1 MELPDIRWQQ
11 GIVDSDNYD
20 DHYDYN
26 SKIVKEEELLD
37 GITSITSSPNRD
49 SIDANNIM
57 SSPFHQNN
65 RYQTGGQSPPPSH
78 FSPQFTTING
88 KGLWNSW
95 KRNFKTPL
103 LALLDLIDNS
113 LDAALSVGHDN
124 GKIHVE
130 RSDSWLTPASGNEN
144 VGLYD
149 KQFCGLCMTNMCVK
163 PVKPLQ
169 KVLEVYNSSKG
180 KDSVGENGVGIKQGC
195 ATLSDLS
202 FVFSRNRNVLELGVL
217 AKTLQRAEGCRL
229 PSFVISL
236 ENCDDDDEW
245 EETITENLE
254 SIYERDADVGKCI
267 HWYGDGNDKM
277 GIAKLARNFL
287 ALLYEGWGDHSF
299 RLVLVDLLHTTGNG
313 SVDQTMS
320 NRSTDRSHILMS
332 TLKEQLPQTYIH
344 IPSTFEF
351 KIDGGRINFCYW
363 LRRLVEL
370 SQVTVSINTQRAY
383 KEFPT
388 NDARWRYP
396 DETSYKLNIFL
407 GFDPLRI
414 KNENQNSSAAL
425 YVYSRQSGRLIKHNE
440 DARQVL
446 GLNASG
452 TDYCQGLTVIVDDE
466 TGRLPLNPTKQD
478 ISFGEEKN
486 GAAHQTNLY
495 GWIGAVVSFYWKSH
509 SEKFEGYGAKK
520 TIMTEKILD
529 HYENILMELEV
540 GQFVWKTLGRSQLTV
555 YSEIQWTKK
564 KNRINLDRR
573 QNMPYRV
580 THGKGTKFLI
590 EKPCAPAPDQMPK
603 KRKKYAT
610 PNNMAA
616 AAATSE
622 DSLAYLPADK
632 VTSSD
637 AINGGE
643 GEKKALRNLLRIE
656 SVEKKRAE
664 DKLQTIQREMDAKT
678 KLLSV
683 LQHESSFNTTSPHFL
698 NSTSA
703 DDAAG
708 SSRNLVSMI
717 EDLEKRL
724 KVEQKQNKELKKKA
738 ASGSNNK
745 VWAHDTTT
753 AATIER
759 LNDELTTERL
769 LGESL
774 ATTSEELEQN
784 LKTQKTIN
792 SRLKK
797 QLKGQKSDEVVDIKG
812 GSDNEA
818 AATISKLRKDL
829 SFERQAK
836 KQALAKAKAKQRF
849 LENKIA
855 RLGDTM
861 KAMISSQT
869 NNDELEMDEDMESS
883 DAESSV

>member
-1 MELPDIRWQQ
+1 
-11 GIVDSDNYD
+11 
-20 DHYDYN
+20 
-26 SKIVKEEELLD
+26 
-37 GITSITSSPNRD
+37 
-49 SIDANNIM
+49 
-57 SSPFHQNN
+57 
-65 RYQTGGQSPPPSH
+65 
-78 FSPQFTTING
+78 
-88 KGLWNSW
+88 
-95 KRNFKTPL
+95 
-103 LALLDLIDNS
+103 
-113 LDAALSVGHDN
+113 
-124 GKIHVE
+124 
-130 RSDSWLTPASGNEN
+130 
-144 VGLYD
+144 
-149 KQFCGLCMTNMCVK
+149 
-163 PVKPLQ
+163 
-169 KVLEVYNSSKG
+169 
-180 KDSVGENGVGIKQGC
+180 
-195 ATLSDLS
+195 
-202 FVFSRNRNVLELGVL
+202 
-217 AKTLQRAEGCRL
+217 
-229 PSFVISL
+229 
-236 ENCDDDDEW
+236 
-245 EETITENLE
+245 
-254 SIYERDADVGKCI
+254 
-267 HWYGDGNDKM
+267 
-277 GIAKLARNFL
+277 
-287 ALLYEGWGDHSF
+287 
-299 RLVLVDLLHTTGNG
+299 
-313 SVDQTMS
+313 
-320 NRSTDRSHILMS
+320 
-332 TLKEQLPQTYIH
+332 
-344 IPSTFEF
+344 
-351 KIDGGRINFCYW
+351 
-363 LRRLVEL
+363 
-370 SQVTVSINTQRAY
+370 
-383 KEFPT
+383 
-388 NDARWRYP
+388 
-396 DETSYKLNIFL
+396 
-407 GFDPLRI
+407 
-414 KNENQNSSAAL
+414 
-425 YVYSRQSGRLIKHNE
+425 
-440 DARQVL
+440 
-446 GLNASG
+446 
-452 TDYCQGLTVIVDDE
+452 
-466 TGRLPLNPTKQD
+466 
-478 ISFGEEKN
+478 
-486 GAAHQTNLY
+486 
-495 GWIGAVVSFYWKSH
+495 
-509 SEKFEGYGAKK
+509 
-520 TIMTEKILD
+520 
-529 HYENILMELEV
+529 
-540 GQFVWKTLGRSQLTV
+540 
-555 YSEIQWTKK
+555 
-564 KNRINLDRR
+564 
-573 QNMPYRV
+573 MPYRV

-622 DSLAYLPADK
+622 DSLAYLPADQ

-664 DKLQTIQREMDAKT
+664 DKLQSIQREMDAKT

-812 GSDNEA
+812 GSDNQA